1 LDILLYGQGQIESTN
16 LSVPHPRMWQRAF
29 VLVPL
34 SEIAPELVSTQDLLA
49 VRAQAV
55 QRIKP

>member
-1 LDILLYGQGQIESTN
+1 
-16 LSVPHPRMWQRAF
+16 MWQRAF

-34 SEIAPELVSTQDLLA
+34 SEIAPELVSAQDLLA
-49 VRAQAV
+49 VRHQSV

>member
-1 LDILLYGQGQIESTN
+1 

-34 SEIAPELVSTQDLLA
+34 FEIAPERVSAHALLA
-49 VRAQAV
+49 VRHQSV
-55 QRIKP
+55 QKIEP